1 MVDSQRQKVTLNLAS
16 DVVRAYR
23 LAAVRQGMT
32 DQSLIE
38 TALREYLGLNALKDL
53 QASFAH
59 LELSEADADRMAV
72 AAVRSTRLERSK
84 TMRADVGKAR
94 ASR

>member
-1 MVDSQRQKVTLNLAS
+1 MVASPKQKVTLNLAS

-53 QASFAH
+53 QASFSH
-59 LELSEADADRMAV
+59 LELTDDEADRLAV
-72 AAVRSTRLERSK
+72 ATVRTTRREREASTKNS
-84 TMRADVGKAR
+84 AAR
-94 ASR
+94 VSR

>member
-1 MVDSQRQKVTLNLAS
+1 M
-16 DVVRAYR
+16 RAYR

-53 QASFAH
+53 QASFSH
-59 LELSEADADRMAV
+59 LELTGDEADRLAV
-72 AAVRSTRLERSK
+72 VTVRSVRRERAKPQPETAS
-84 TMRADVGKAR
+84 AR